1 MLNIFWKACTHLI
14 ITLREASSWLI
25 KPFYN
30 VFKTFQENVFHESAT
45 DLYATS
51 YKRFF
56 WSFFRRLDLTEK
68 RRFLWTL
75 FAKSCKT
82 RCLVHKKT
90 FSWCQQRRWNGSD
103 YIKFYY
109 ILLPQPPQQQRR
121 WNGSNYIKLYYI
133 LLSLLRI
140 SSDSFPEEGRNN
152 IRNMVVDIFHKPTS
166 NFQVDQNISIRRS
179 FFIR

>member
-1 MLNIFWKACTHLI
+1 MSHWYCFNCILVVLNIFWKACTHLI

-90 FSWCQQRRWNGSD
+90 FSWCQ
-103 YIKFYY
+103 Y
-109 ILLPQPPQQQRR
+109 
-121 WNGSNYIKLYYI
+121 
-133 LLSLLRI
+133 
-140 SSDSFPEEGRNN
+140 
-152 IRNMVVDIFHKPTS
+152 
-166 NFQVDQNISIRRS
+166 VDQLKTLVLNLNDMSYKRFLWP
-179 FFIR
+179 FFRLGVAVDDQIGSKFQKSKTHPLLVVI

>member
-1 MLNIFWKACTHLI
+1 MSHWYCFNCILVVLNIFWKACTHLI

-82 RCLVHKKT
+82 RCLVHKKR
-90 FSWCQQRRWNGSD
+90 FLDVFLIFLISD
-103 YIKFYY
+103 LCKQIDGKLSNVTWM
-109 ILLPQPPQQQRR
+109 LL
-121 WNGSNYIKLYYI
+121 YKTI
-133 LLSLLRI
+133 
-140 SSDSFPEEGRNN
+140 E
-152 IRNMVVDIFHKPTS
+152 
-166 NFQVDQNISIRRS
+166 
-179 FFIR
+179 